1 MVYVARFLS
10 GIGAQKK
17 LVTQSEPGTKAQAVE
32 WIEIMQ
38 SVMNSKGF
46 DERLYCFTID
56 AICPPPPQSWRQF
69 LYPSGFRT
77 NPVCL
82 SKKGSTTMKKTI
94 IRTIATLTL
103 VTATVLATAYLTYRT
118 TMQNIQ
124 VEVARDTVY
133 LTVFGQTDEYV
144 IGE

>member
-1 MVYVARFLS
+1 MKPILK
-10 GIGAQKK
+10 I
-17 LVTQSEPGTKAQAVE
+17 L
-32 WIEIMQ
+32 
-38 SVMNSKGF
+38 
-46 DERLYCFTID
+46 LTI
-56 AICPPPPQSWRQF
+56 
-69 LYPSGFRT
+69 
-77 NPVCL
+77 
-82 SKKGSTTMKKTI
+82 
-94 IRTIATLTL
+94 TL

>member
-1 MVYVARFLS
+1 
-10 GIGAQKK
+10 
-17 LVTQSEPGTKAQAVE
+17 
-32 WIEIMQ
+32 
-38 SVMNSKGF
+38 
-46 DERLYCFTID
+46 
-56 AICPPPPQSWRQF
+56 
-69 LYPSGFRT
+69 
-77 NPVCL
+77 
-82 SKKGSTTMKKTI
+82 MKKTI
-94 IRTIATLTL
+94 IRIALTITL

>member
-1 MVYVARFLS
+1 MPIFHPRKEAHHE
-10 GIGAQKK
+10 
-17 LVTQSEPGTKAQAVE
+17 TDSE
-32 WIEIMQ
+32 
-38 SVMNSKGF
+38 
-46 DERLYCFTID
+46 
-56 AICPPPPQSWRQF
+56 
-69 LYPSGFRT
+69 
-77 NPVCL
+77 NP
-82 SKKGSTTMKKTI
+82 
-94 IRTIATLTL
+94 RTITL

>member
-1 MVYVARFLS
+1 MKPILKILA
-10 GIGAQKK
+10 
-17 LVTQSEPGTKAQAVE
+17 
-32 WIEIMQ
+32 
-38 SVMNSKGF
+38 
-46 DERLYCFTID
+46 TI
-56 AICPPPPQSWRQF
+56 P
-69 LYPSGFRT
+69 
-77 NPVCL
+77 
-82 SKKGSTTMKKTI
+82 
-94 IRTIATLTL
+94 L

>member
-1 MVYVARFLS
+1 MLRRYFYAHFPSR
-10 GIGAQKK
+10 
-17 LVTQSEPGTKAQAVE
+17 
-32 WIEIMQ
+32 
-38 SVMNSKGF
+38 KGN
-46 DERLYCFTID
+46 
-56 AICPPPPQSWRQF
+56 A
-69 LYPSGFRT
+69 
-77 NPVCL
+77 
-82 SKKGSTTMKKTI
+82 TMKKTI
-94 IRTIATLTL
+94 IRTIATLAL